1 MFRSRISGP
10 FPANFAN
17 GQALSHCVYATHSV
31 RFKRAP
37 NGDLNYDNNSERTI
51 RIFCCRSRKQWQ
63 EASRTRCWS
72 GRNALPLWSEINWLH
87 AASKDVA
94 SRQAAYNRLKA
105 SLPASQSTN
114 STRFDSLLLLP
125 PLPLLPLPLLLLSVV
140 AAFVVAN
147 FGALLLPLLPLHA
160 RTTLVCL
167 LYAFASDWRW
177 RWRLRDTSD
186 AAANITMASTV
197 SVRLHRQRRQR
208 QLRQQRR
215 SRALFDARVRA
226 LGCFVLAS
234 RFMASALRRARGAW
248 NWSMEDKSDKHL
260 IARVVLA
267 RSPVDSKLKTLAP
280 KHEEPFADSWKVK
293 LRFADDLNKLK

>member
-1 MFRSRISGP
+1 MPLAHSCFALESLVHFRLISP
-10 FPANFAN
+10 MAKRFHIAYTPRTQFDFN
-17 GQALSHCVYATHSV
+17 ALPMAISTTTTTTA
-31 RFKRAP
+31 
-37 NGDLNYDNNSERTI
+37 RTI
-51 RIFCCRSRKQWQ
+51 RIICCRSRKQWQ

-105 SLPASQSTN
+105 SLPASQSAN

-125 PLPLLPLPLLLLSVV
+125 PLPLLPLLLLSVV

-147 FGALLLPLLPLHA
+147 FGALLLPLRPLHA

-186 AAANITMASTV
+186 AAANITMASKV

-208 QLRQQRR
+208 QQRQQRR

-234 RFMASALRRARGAW
+234 RFMASALRCARGAW

-260 IARVVLA
+260 IACVVLA
-267 RSPVDSKLKTLAP
+267 RSPVDSHSLKHLLP
-280 KHEEPFADSWKVK
+280 SMRSH
-293 LRFADDLNKLK
+293 LRIVERSNWDLWMI